1 MIACGIQKISDA
13 QMKKLHK
20 GLPVRVKAGSAHQ
33 VPLTPAQ
40 AKKLAK
46 AKADNKGMIL
56 SIPPNSAMYHGGSV
70 FSDLQNWYETNIPP
84 QYRQPLESLVM
95 AGYRDLGGSGMK
107 GGSVFSDVK
116 NWYETNIPPQY
127 RQPLESLVLA
137 GYRDLGGSGI
147 LKRKGGSVFGDMQHW
162 YETNIPPQY
171 RQPLE
176 QLVMAGYRDLGG
188 SGFLEDIGITNP
200 IQQAADFTNFLGSIN
215 PSMLAIKG
223 KGKRRGKGLFDDLVP
238 AFNSLPEK
246 FKQAE
251 NMLDRD
257 LMSPLREGRPLFTL
271 PDGRAPL
278 SLDQWRK
285 GDPFAMGAAG
295 MHGRGTLAVLAKH
308 PVAGRH
314 RLVRHHMTGARR
326 GRGMHGK
333 GWKEDLEAF
342 DAWTNSIG
350 SKLTSIGRTV
360 DPEGKLQRAGINA
373 AVDYI
378 DPTARVSRVAGE
390 TLGSIFGNQG
400 STPSAP
406 SASAPSAVTDMV
418 SYVPPAPAPQGK
430 SKPKKPKGKKPR
442 KQPIV
447 TATELLPSE
456 YDDSKVL
463 TAYTQP
469 LPVASISSAFE
480 DQLPYQPVRWFG
492 SGKSKSKAKG
502 GALPKKP
509 HMVKGSPAAKQH
521 MAKLRAMR
529 SGKQG
534 GALYPAGY

>member
-1 MIACGIQKISDA
+1 
-13 QMKKLHK
+13 
-20 GLPVRVKAGSAHQ
+20 
-33 VPLTPAQ
+33 
-40 AKKLAK
+40 
-46 AKADNKGMIL
+46 
-56 SIPPNSAMYHGGSV
+56 
-70 FSDLQNWYETNIPP
+70 
-84 QYRQPLESLVM
+84 
-95 AGYRDLGGSGMK
+95 
-107 GGSVFSDVK
+107 
-116 NWYETNIPPQY
+116 
-127 RQPLESLVLA
+127 
-137 GYRDLGGSGI
+137 
-147 LKRKGGSVFGDMQHW
+147 MQHW

-176 QLVMAGYRDLGG
+176 QLVMAGYKDLGG

-238 AFNSLPEK
+238 AFASLPEK

-308 PVAGRH
+308 PIAGKH
-314 RLVRHHMTGARR
+314 RLVRYHMTGA

-350 SKLTSIGRTV
+350 SKLVSIGRTV
-360 DPEGKLQRAGINA
+360 DPEGKLQSALINA
-373 AVDYI
+373 GVDRI
-378 DPTARVSRVAGE
+378 DPTSRYTRAASE
-390 TLGSIFGNQG
+390 TLGNIFGNQG
-400 STPSAP
+400 STSAPSAP
-406 SASAPSAVTDMV
+406 SAPSATQTAQTVAAEAAAAIAAMAART
-418 SYVPPAPAPQGK
+418 PQGK
-430 SKPKKPKGKKPR
+430 KKPKKPR

-480 DQLPYQPVRWFG
+480 DQLPFQPVTWFG
-492 SGKSKSKAKG
+492 AGKKKSKAKG

-534 GALYPAGY
+534 GALYPAGMGGALLPAGYSLRDVK

>member
-1 MIACGIQKISDA
+1 
-13 QMKKLHK
+13 
-20 GLPVRVKAGSAHQ
+20 
-33 VPLTPAQ
+33 
-40 AKKLAK
+40 
-46 AKADNKGMIL
+46 
-56 SIPPNSAMYHGGSV
+56 
-70 FSDLQNWYETNIPP
+70 
-84 QYRQPLESLVM
+84 M
-95 AGYRDLGGSGMK
+95 AGYK
-107 GGSVFSDVK
+107 
-116 NWYETNIPPQY
+116 
-127 RQPLESLVLA
+127 
-137 GYRDLGGSGI
+137 DLGGSGI
-147 LKRKGGSVFGDMQHW
+147 
-162 YETNIPPQY
+162 TN
-171 RQPLE
+171 
-176 QLVMAGYRDLGG
+176 
-188 SGFLEDIGITNP
+188 ST
-200 IQQAADFTNFLGSIN
+200 QQAADFTNFLGSVK

-223 KGKRRGKGLFDDLVP
+223 KGKRKGKGLFDDF
-238 AFNSLPEK
+238 AHSFASLPQK

-251 NMLDRD
+251 NMIDSG

-295 MHGRGTLAVLAKH
+295 MHGRGTLATLAKH

-314 RLVRHHMTGARR
+314 RLVRHHMAGA

-350 SKLTSIGRTV
+350 SKLTSIGKTV
-360 DPEGKLQRAGINA
+360 DPEGKLQKAGINA

-406 SASAPSAVTDMV
+406 SAPAAPSTVTDMV
-418 SYVPPAPAPQGK
+418 AYNPSPASQGK
-430 SKPKKPKGKKPR
+430 SKPKGKKPR

-456 YDDSKVL
+456 YDNSKVL

-492 SGKSKSKAKG
+492 AGAKKSKAKAKG
-502 GALPKKP
+502 GALPKKA

-529 SGKQG
+529 SGKHG